1 MAAQYARC
9 EGLLPGF
16 PGKRWPRGLSKVVG
30 QGPHEELLERL
41 SKCVMEWLMAQRNR
55 IESPK
60 RAGRASWFEL
70 HEEGWRKENRAR
82 PLGALVREAIQ
93 NAFDHH
99 AGEVSV
105 SFTPKSVTIE
115 DDAEAGLARDEY
127 AFQVFLGEKDTP
139 PTWRGRKGRG
149 LKEFIAS
156 GDEALVETVG
166 RTLHFDAEGRHL
178 LPNTRARGTRIVLSR
193 RVTERERT
201 EALSLL
207 GLTLPPSG
215 TRLRLEGRAIRPPK
229 LFKSISDCPLDTVE
243 IRKGVEHVVERS
255 AQVDLYH
262 PRPGETPYLFEMGL
276 PVEPIRLP
284 WHVDV
289 QQRIP
294 LAAERDAAR
303 DPYKGE
309 LAAILFEVLAP
320 ELDRAALGGAWVAE
334 VLANFQIQ
342 PEAIASW
349 ASRMLPR
356 NAVLSEGPRIDDEAR
371 QLGAEVVDLR
381 GMARYAVEQIAQV
394 VEGADAF
401 VERKRGPPKE
411 RKVSPGPEGERFVTV
426 ARWLSRELTGKD
438 LSVSFYLREPRPG
451 HTQEDADFDAQRR
464 ELRINV
470 RGRVRLEDPFDPT
483 TLGVLIH
490 ELAHDVGD
498 EHDFTFLRR
507 FEALAGRAMRSLLEH
522 SGELESFRREAPKG
536 RTRRQR

>member
-1 MAAQYARC
+1 
-9 EGLLPGF
+9 
-16 PGKRWPRGLSKVVG
+16 
-30 QGPHEELLERL
+30 
-41 SKCVMEWLMAQRNR
+41 MAQMNR
-55 IESPK
+55 SESTG

-70 HEEGWRKENRAR
+70 HEEGWRKQNRAR

-105 SFTPKSVTIE
+105 TFTPKSVSIE

-156 GDEALVETVG
+156 GDEAVVETVG
-166 RTLHFDAEGRHL
+166 RTLRFDADGRHL
-178 LPNTRARGTRIVLSR
+178 SPNTRARGTRIVLSR
-193 RVTERERT
+193 RVGERERE

-207 GLTLPPSG
+207 RLTIPPPG
-215 TRLRLEGRAIRPPK
+215 TRLRLDGRLVRSPR
-229 LFKSISDCPLDTVE
+229 LFRSIPDCPLDTVE
-243 IRKGVEHVVERS
+243 IRKGVEHIVERYG
-255 AQVDLYH
+255 QVDLYH

-276 PVEPIRLP
+276 PVEPLRLP
-284 WHVDV
+284 WHADV

-309 LAAILFEVLAP
+309 LAAIVFEVLAP
-320 ELDRAALGGAWVAE
+320 ELDRKSLEGAWVSE

-342 PEAIASW
+342 PEAIEAW
-349 ASRMLPR
+349 AARVLPR

-381 GMARYAVEQIAQV
+381 GMARYAVDQIAQV
-394 VEGADAF
+394 VEGAEAY

-411 RKVSPGPEGERFVTV
+411 RQVNPGPEGERFATF
-426 ARWLSRELTGKD
+426 ARWLARELTGRD
-438 LSVSFYLREPRPG
+438 ISVRFYEREQRPG
-451 HTQEDADFDAQRR
+451 HSQEDADFDAARR
-464 ELRINV
+464 ELRVNV
-470 RGRVRLEDPFDPT
+470 RGRARLDDPFDPA
-483 TLGVLIH
+483 TLGVLVH
-490 ELAHDVGD
+490 ELAHDAGD

-507 FEALAGRAMRSLLEH
+507 FEALTGRAMRSFLDRA
-522 SGELESFRREAPKG
+522 GELDAFRREAPKP
-536 RTRRQR
+536 RTRRRA